1 VDGCPF
7 AVTNQQWRSVFFD
20 CPLTVKIDFQTRGK
34 KINNKKKDETTKKT
48 KTQTPPKKKKKKSC
62 KIHLR

>member
-20 CPLTVKIDFQTRGK
+20 CPLTVKIDFQTSK
-34 KINNKKKDETTKKT
+34 KNKQKTNNKKDETTKKT
-48 KTQTPPKKKKKKSC
+48 KSQTQKKKEKKAARST
-62 KIHLR
+62 